1 MWMLNW
7 YHGGM
12 LTCLR
17 EEGLEVEKTVLGRK
31 ELCQFLLD
39 TLTEWRWRWA
49 LSPSA
54 FSNCFHTFY
63 NLSFAF
69 FFTSCPPDSL
79 LRHLLHYLF
88 TPHLEPRSPWYASA
102 QSHTDCF
109 EKVGLLAL
117 LWCGRSRTFLINIRK
132 DRHCLFFFSIDSDW
146 WCFAG
151 RLILSW

>member
-1 MWMLNW
+1 MLNW

-17 EEGLEVEKTVLGRK
+17 EEGLEVEKNVLRRR
-31 ELCQFLLD
+31 ERCQFLLD
-39 TLTEWRWRWA
+39 EKLP
-49 LSPSA
+49 LSTS
-54 FSNCFHTFY
+54 FFFNSFHIFY

-69 FFTSCPPDSL
+69 FFTYCPPNSL

-88 TPHLEPRSPWYASA
+88 IPHLEPRSPWYANA
-102 QSHTDCF
+102 QSHTYCF

-132 DRHCLFFFSIDSDW
+132 DRDRFFFFSIDSDW

-151 RLILSW
+151 QVVLSW